1 MKAFDQM
8 VTIGRVVKPQGR
20 RGEVLTESLSDR
32 PDRFPSLRRAYVPGP
47 GGSAREVI
55 VTSCWPHKGRF
66 VLKIEGVDSIDEAEL
81 FRGLELRLG
90 EESLD
95 PLPEGSFYHH
105 QLRGLEVV
113 HEEGEVLGTVAD
125 ILVTGSAPVLVVRG
139 GRGEILI
146 PLAERFVRQVDVAGG
161 RMVVAY
167 SGPEAAAA
175 PTPRSPERV
184 RGFARRRASR
194 APRTAAGP
202 LETRP

>member
-1 MKAFDQM
+1 MKAFDQL

-66 VLKIEGVDSIDEAEL
+66 VLKIEGVDSIDAAEG
-81 FRGLELRLG
+81 FRGLELRIG

-95 PLPEGSFYHH
+95 PLPEGSYYHH

-113 HEEGEVLGTVAD
+113 HEEGEVLGTVED

-146 PLAERFVRQVDVAGG
+146 PLVERFVRQVDVAGG

-167 SGPEAAAA
+167 SGPEAAPLEPARGRA
-175 PTPRSPERV
+175 ERGPRRRFSR
-184 RGFARRRASR
+184 ARRDPAS
-194 APRTAAGP
+194 PP
-202 LETRP
+202 ETRT